1 MCVAFSIRNGICISI
16 CVALS
21 YTEACVPR
29 FVLIT
34 RGFYLAV
41 NGVLR
46 FLDTLPWWLR
56 SKEFACNAG
65 DSGSILGLR
74 RSPGEG
80 NGNPLQYSCLG
91 NPMDRGGW
99 WARVHE
105 VTKESDMTEQL
116 STAKTQEF
124 HRGC

>member
-1 MCVAFSIRNGICISI
+1 MQVSPWHKMCVAFSIRNGICISI

-65 DSGSILGLR
+65 DSCSILGLR

-105 VTKESDMTEQL
+105 VTKESDMTL
-116 STAKTQEF
+116 SD
-124 HRGC
+124 